1 MIRRI
6 PDELNLTL
14 VYNNLKPK
22 APIGEAEVT
31 SITNSIGDF
40 KYLQFSLKQDIF
52 KEGKTVEHPAY
63 NKIQLEQL
71 VLLNDYGYY
80 VIKDIQQI
88 EDANEIKKVV
98 SCASI
103 ESRLAKKMLEL
114 PHKVIQLQK
123 NSLDPE
129 EGILD
134 IFEQETGWKVK
145 YLDENA
151 QYDNLVNGQALKY
164 RNIEVSETWWNF
176 MSVTI
181 QEAFDVV
188 VYFDHLDKTVSI
200 FDRATFGQ
208 DTQLIL
214 SRRNYLD
221 NLNKNCDNTDLVTR
235 MYVTGEE
242 GVAINSVNPLGTN
255 YVEDFSYFA
264 NEEYMSK
271 ELIDALDIYYPLL
284 EELQERWY
292 EQHEILASLQKEEL
306 ENDEALTNKTT
317 ELRAKKNLQVEA
329 LKDDKGNPD
338 NEMLTELKKVIDG
351 LELEI
356 EEIKANAERLTEEIT
371 KQEAVLLEISLSMTK
386 EKIEKDG
393 ERVFTDETLDE
404 LDCFIFEGNWDN
416 TYYTTDLAL
425 FYAAKEQIKKVCK
438 PAFSFSVGLNQLAI
452 DVFQLKAIRS
462 ELYELGDFVIVET
475 NEDLRRSGEAKYEKV
490 RIIGYSYNPQTD
502 STDLTLSN
510 EEFSLTQEG
519 KMSSALNSAVNVSQ
533 KFEANKLTLEQ
544 ARLNANWIED
554 YYRNS
559 LDVAK
564 KNILS
569 AYGNNEISITENGIV
584 LRDIRNLDDIVLLSV
599 GGILLSKDGLAT
611 VKTAITADG
620 VTAQE
625 LIGKIILGEE
635 LYITSPEGEL
645 SIVGNLLT
653 IKDELQKTKVKLGE
667 YEKGSFGLQIL
678 DEDGQ
683 VAIDS
688 RGLIQ
693 RERATFCDNLDENNP
708 YTFMLP
714 LDAGLS
720 EIREAYVWLDPK
732 RFRGYTKSVESA
744 DDTQF
749 TSGSSSKTTSGSSSI
764 LTSKVNINTSSS
776 GGYATG
782 SYGTGWASGFGGFG
796 HLSSLNS
803 GAHNHITLVRGDS
816 ELIPVYGGNGGHV
829 LCRKYIGAKTAT
841 SGLGYIYFVA
851 KDTDPQF
858 IYTGVNEQATLS
870 ISEEEEEIASAF
882 KEATGYDFNKF
893 ANYFESKFALLKEDE
908 GVARCAMAMDSE
920 FEGLSDE
927 EINEI
932 YEAGV
937 LFAMA
942 RATTGHEHSDFNHY
956 HANQHAHNMEHT
968 HNMEHNHEITVR
980 GHSHPIVFGIYEDP
994 EFTAPTVSLWG
1005 RIDNEQWELIYD
1017 NISVRH
1023 KYDLKPYLDKVNVK
1037 DKDNLV
1043 EFQIRAK
1050 TRARVEGAFLM
1061 KCMTRY

>member
-1 MIRRI
+1 M
-6 PDELNLTL
+6 
-14 VYNNLKPK
+14 
-22 APIGEAEVT
+22 
-31 SITNSIGDF
+31 
-40 KYLQFSLKQDIF
+40 
-52 KEGKTVEHPAY
+52 
-63 NKIQLEQL
+63 
-71 VLLNDYGYY
+71 
-80 VIKDIQQI
+80 
-88 EDANEIKKVV
+88 
-98 SCASI
+98 
-103 ESRLAKKMLEL
+103 
-114 PHKVIQLQK
+114 
-123 NSLDPE
+123 
-129 EGILD
+129 
-134 IFEQETGWKVK
+134 
-145 YLDENA
+145 
-151 QYDNLVNGQALKY
+151 
-164 RNIEVSETWWNF
+164 
-176 MSVTI
+176 
-181 QEAFDVV
+181 
-188 VYFDHLDKTVSI
+188 
-200 FDRATFGQ
+200 
-208 DTQLIL
+208 
-214 SRRNYLD
+214 
-221 NLNKNCDNTDLVTR
+221 
-235 MYVTGEE
+235 
-242 GVAINSVNPLGTN
+242 
-255 YVEDFSYFA
+255 
-264 NEEYMSK
+264 
-271 ELIDALDIYYPLL
+271 
-284 EELQERWY
+284 
-292 EQHEILASLQKEEL
+292 
-306 ENDEALTNKTT
+306 
-317 ELRAKKNLQVEA
+317 
-329 LKDDKGNPD
+329 
-338 NEMLTELKKVIDG
+338 
-351 LELEI
+351 
-356 EEIKANAERLTEEIT
+356 
-371 KQEAVLLEISLSMTK
+371 
-386 EKIEKDG
+386 
-393 ERVFTDETLDE
+393 
-404 LDCFIFEGNWDN
+404 
-416 TYYTTDLAL
+416 
-425 FYAAKEQIKKVCK
+425 
-438 PAFSFSVGLNQLAI
+438 
-452 DVFQLKAIRS
+452 FQLKAIRS

-475 NEDLRRSGEAKYEKV
+475 NEELRRSGEAKYEKV

-533 KFEANKLTLEQ
+533 KFEANKISLEQ
-544 ARLNANWIED
+544 AKLNANWIEE

-764 LTSKVNINTSSS
+764 LTSKVNINTGSSS
-776 GGYATG
+776 ANGYG
-782 SYGTGWASGFGGFG
+782 SYGTGYATWGTSGALKNSIAGGIHNHLMFWYHSDGTNETLGEYRRYCVATGIATAEGSVSFTYIKFPKSMFENTIPSRMYTHSNILPTVFNREGEAIEVNQADIIDEESGFPSIAKAAKILGYDDVDMF
-796 HLSSLNS
+796 
-803 GAHNHITLVRGDS
+803 S
-816 ELIPVYGGNGGHV
+816 EREISDIISTFSNDGNGGH
-829 LCRKYIGAKTAT
+829 THT
-841 SGLGYIYFVA
+841 F
-851 KDTDPQF
+851 DHF
-858 IYTGVNEQATLS
+858 HN
-870 ISEEEEEIASAF
+870 
-882 KEATGYDFNKF
+882 
-893 ANYFESKFALLKEDE
+893 
-908 GVARCAMAMDSE
+908 
-920 FEGLSDE
+920 
-927 EINEI
+927 
-932 YEAGV
+932 
-937 LFAMA
+937 
-942 RATTGHEHSDFNHY
+942 
-956 HANQHAHNMEHT
+956 NQHAHNMEHT
-968 HNMEHNHEITVR
+968 HNMEHNHEITVK

>member
-145 YLDENA
+145 YLDKNA

-271 ELIDALDIYYPLL
+271 ELIDALDVYYPLL

-475 NEDLRRSGEAKYEKV
+475 NEELRRSGEAKYEKV

-519 KMSSALNSAVNVSQ
+519 RMSSALNSAVNVSQ
-533 KFEANKLTLEQ
+533 KFEANKISLEQ
-544 ARLNANWIED
+544 ARLNANWIEE

-667 YEKGSFGLQIL
+667 YEEGTFGLQIL
-678 DEDGQ
+678 DDDGQ
-683 VAIDS
+683 VAIS
-688 RGLIQ
+688 SKGMLQ

-764 LTSKVNINTSSS
+764 LTSKVNINTGSSS
-776 GGYATG
+776 ANGYGNYGTGYATWGTSGALKNSIAGGIHNHLMFWYHSDGTNETLGEYRRYCVATGIATADG
-782 SYGTGWASGFGGFG
+782 SVSFTYIKFPKSMFENTIPSRMYTHSNILPTVFNREGEAIEVNQADIIDEESGFPSIAKAAKILGYDDVDMF
-796 HLSSLNS
+796 
-803 GAHNHITLVRGDS
+803 S
-816 ELIPVYGGNGGHV
+816 EREISDIISTFSDDGNGGH
-829 LCRKYIGAKTAT
+829 THT
-841 SGLGYIYFVA
+841 F
-851 KDTDPQF
+851 DHF
-858 IYTGVNEQATLS
+858 HN
-870 ISEEEEEIASAF
+870 
-882 KEATGYDFNKF
+882 
-893 ANYFESKFALLKEDE
+893 
-908 GVARCAMAMDSE
+908 
-920 FEGLSDE
+920 
-927 EINEI
+927 
-932 YEAGV
+932 
-937 LFAMA
+937 
-942 RATTGHEHSDFNHY
+942 
-956 HANQHAHNMEHT
+956 NQHAHNMEHT
-968 HNMEHNHEITVR
+968 HNMEHNHEITVK

>member
-22 APIGEAEVT
+22 APIGEAEVS

-103 ESRLAKKMLEL
+103 ESRLAKKILEL

-123 NSLDPE
+123 NDLDPE

-145 YLDENA
+145 YLDKNA

-284 EELQERWY
+284 DELQERWY

-386 EKIEKDG
+386 EKIEKNG
-393 ERVFTDETLDE
+393 ERVFTDETLEE

-425 FYAAKEQIKKVCK
+425 FYGAKEQIKKVCK

-475 NEDLRRSGEAKYEKV
+475 NEELRRSGEAKYEKV

-533 KFEANKLTLEQ
+533 KFETNKISLEQ
-544 ARLNANWIED
+544 AKLNANWIEE

-564 KNILS
+564 KNILAAAS
-569 AYGNNEISITENGIV
+569 NNEISITENGIV

-620 VTAQE
+620 VTAEQ
-625 LIGKIILGEE
+625 LVGQIILG
-635 LYITSPEGEL
+635 
-645 SIVGNLLT
+645 
-653 IKDELQKTKVKLGE
+653 
-667 YEKGSFGLQIL
+667 
-678 DEDGQ
+678 
-683 VAIDS
+683 
-688 RGLIQ
+688 
-693 RERATFCDNLDENNP
+693 
-708 YTFMLP
+708 
-714 LDAGLS
+714 
-720 EIREAYVWLDPK
+720 
-732 RFRGYTKSVESA
+732 
-744 DDTQF
+744 
-749 TSGSSSKTTSGSSSI
+749 
-764 LTSKVNINTSSS
+764 
-776 GGYATG
+776 
-782 SYGTGWASGFGGFG
+782 
-796 HLSSLNS
+796 
-803 GAHNHITLVRGDS
+803 
-816 ELIPVYGGNGGHV
+816 
-829 LCRKYIGAKTAT
+829 
-841 SGLGYIYFVA
+841 
-851 KDTDPQF
+851 
-858 IYTGVNEQATLS
+858 
-870 ISEEEEEIASAF
+870 
-882 KEATGYDFNKF
+882 
-893 ANYFESKFALLKEDE
+893 
-908 GVARCAMAMDSE
+908 
-920 FEGLSDE
+920 
-927 EINEI
+927 
-932 YEAGV
+932 
-937 LFAMA
+937 
-942 RATTGHEHSDFNHY
+942 
-956 HANQHAHNMEHT
+956 
-968 HNMEHNHEITVR
+968 
-980 GHSHPIVFGIYEDP
+980 
-994 EFTAPTVSLWG
+994 
-1005 RIDNEQWELIYD
+1005 
-1017 NISVRH
+1017 
-1023 KYDLKPYLDKVNVK
+1023 
-1037 DKDNLV
+1037 
-1043 EFQIRAK
+1043 
-1050 TRARVEGAFLM
+1050 
-1061 KCMTRY
+1061 